1 MGARL
6 NRRLLA
12 VALAAVLAGWATPT
26 VADSAAGNYTIS
38 FGPDLPI
45 WDATG
50 SISETVDIDGG
61 EFQIDLDIAMD
72 ARGRLTGSG
81 SATLSDPDVMI
92 DFSEIGLKGSIRSSR
107 NVARFTMNMKLSG
120 VASVGGLSLPVRG
133 GLQMKAEI
141 EDGWAVGTA
150 RISIRAKGAGSAR
163 ETIPLSL
170 ELVDDPDDDGSWT
183 LDLTVVDVDGKRL
196 VGFASAALSNPASA
210 PVLFDVKGNY
220 NERRDESK
228 LGLKGERRTAKG
240 ASIRLDKLLS
250 EGGVLTAGQ
259 IRYKLLGQSGRAV
272 LVGGVP
278 APAGR

>member
-1 MGARL
+1 VPG
-6 NRRLLA
+6 RR
-12 VALAAVLAGWATPT
+12 
-26 VADSAAGNYTIS
+26 
-38 FGPDLPI
+38 
-45 WDATG
+45 
-50 SISETVDIDGG
+50 
-61 EFQIDLDIAMD
+61 
-72 ARGRLTGSG
+72 
-81 SATLSDPDVMI
+81 
-92 DFSEIGLKGSIRSSR
+92 
-107 NVARFTMNMKLSG
+107 
-120 VASVGGLSLPVRG
+120 
-133 GLQMKAEI
+133 
-141 EDGWAVGTA
+141 
-150 RISIRAKGAGSAR
+150 
-163 ETIPLSL
+163 
-170 ELVDDPDDDGSWT
+170 DGSWT
-183 LDLTVVDVDGKRL
+183 LDLTVVDVYGKRL